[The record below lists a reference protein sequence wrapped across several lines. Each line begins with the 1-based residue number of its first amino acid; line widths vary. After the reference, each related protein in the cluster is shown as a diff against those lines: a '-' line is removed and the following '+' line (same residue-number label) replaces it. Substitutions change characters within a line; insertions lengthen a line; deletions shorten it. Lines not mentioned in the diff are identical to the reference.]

1 MKDYWKT
8 LTFFKKI
15 KFSITIFLFVLVII
29 FSFQN
34 WEKEKLDLIFISIDI
49 HLTLIIAFSMLIGF
63 TISMVSNHKKMQI
76 KEVQIKR
83 LKEKIKELTVEKDI

>member
-1 MKDYWKT
+1 MKDYWET

-15 KFSITIFLFVLVII
+15 KFSITIFLFILLII

-34 WEKEKLDLIFISIDI
+34 WEREKLDLIFISIEI
-49 HLTLIIAFSMLIGF
+49 HLTLIIAFSILIGY
-63 TISMVSNHKKMQI
+63 TISLISNHKKIQI

-83 LKEKIKELTVEKDI
+83 LKEKINELSKDKEV